1 MEDLK
6 RRYRNLNIQLFIT
19 LIVLLLFK
27 ANTFVYIIF
36 MFYFAFAKKN
46 IENKFGEEEIDKTYI
61 RKMNLYLGIVAFTV
75 YVLYRLI
82 IPYLN

>member
-1 MEDLK
+1 MEDIK

-27 ANTFVYIIF
+27 ANTFAYIIF
-36 MFYFAFAKKN
+36 MFYFAFAKRN
-46 IENKFGEEEIDKTYI
+46 MENKFEEEDKTYI
-61 RKMNLYLGIVAFTV
+61 RKMNLYLGICAFTV

-82 IPYLN
+82 LPYLN